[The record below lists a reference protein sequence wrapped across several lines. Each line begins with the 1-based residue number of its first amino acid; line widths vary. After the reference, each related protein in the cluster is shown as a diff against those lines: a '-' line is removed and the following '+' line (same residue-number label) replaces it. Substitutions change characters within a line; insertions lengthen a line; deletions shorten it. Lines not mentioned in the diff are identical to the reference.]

1 MCLWLPM
8 ETSVLRMMLLEYMNL
23 LGWTVSTQTLQSAKQ
38 SRCRPVVT
46 ISAPVFPRCDGSS
59 WYSGQPCH
67 VCWVHCHPAAVCAGL
82 GGYCH
87 GNRGHVHAVPPPPHS
102 HVGQDHRQDSEAG
115 VQHPHQHPSR
125 AGIPLRTLQHHLT
138 SGQSS

>member
-1 MCLWLPM
+1 M
-8 ETSVLRMMLLEYMNL
+8 
-23 LGWTVSTQTLQSAKQ
+23 
-38 SRCRPVVT
+38 PVVANGDICTEDDVIRVHEFTGVDGEHSNTPIMWMVT
-46 ISAPVFPRCDGSS
+46 INVHVFPRCDGSS

-67 VCWVHCHPAAVCAGL
+67 VCWVHCHPITVCAGL

-87 GNRGHVHAVPPPPHS
+87 GNGGHLHPVPPPPHS

-115 VQHPHQHPSR
+115 VQHPHQHPSC